1 MINLLKSELFRVRKR
16 PQAWMMIAMLVFFQ
30 IALYAG
36 LVIAAFVQDD
46 PTSAERNIRLDR
58 LWEIGLIP
66 TQIAAS
72 IMLVVFASSL
82 IGNEYGWTTIRPLV
96 ARSRSRSAL
105 LSAKWVTVVL
115 YTAVLVAAGVLT
127 AGICSIVGSAIV
139 GVDSG
144 LSAERVIDVIAT
156 IGRYGFGLL
165 PYAALAFMLAVLT
178 RSNTAGIV
186 LGIAV
191 QLLEG
196 TLFQLLGVVA
206 DVFEDIQ
213 KAGISWNSNRLVL
226 FGADDD
232 LTARDAMVSLGI
244 LLIYIAVFVLIS
256 YRVFNR
262 RDITTG

>member
-1 MINLLKSELFRVRKR
+1 
-16 PQAWMMIAMLVFFQ
+16 MIAMLIFFEL
-30 IALYAG
+30 ALYAG
-36 LVIAAFVQDD
+36 LVIASFVRDD
-46 PTSAERNIRLDR
+46 PESVHRNIQLGR

-72 IMLVVFASSL
+72 IMTVVFASSL

-96 ARSRSRSAL
+96 ARARSRSAL
-105 LSAKWVTVVL
+105 LSAKWVTVFL
-115 YTAVLVAAGVLT
+115 YTAILIAAGVLT
-127 AGICSIVGSAIV
+127 AVIGSVIGSAIV

-144 LSAERVIDVIAT
+144 LSAQRVIDIVAT

-191 QLLEG
+191 QLLEDVI
-196 TLFQLLGVVA
+196 FALLGTIA
-206 DVFEDIQ
+206 DVFDTIQ
-213 KAGISWNSNRLVL
+213 KGGITWNSNRLIL

-232 LTARDAMVSLGI
+232 IAVRDVMVSLGV
-244 LLIYIAVFVLIS
+244 LLLYIAVFVLIS
-256 YRVFNR
+256 FRVFNR

>member
-1 MINLLKSELFRVRKR
+1 MMNLLKSELFRVRKR
-16 PQAWMMIAMLVFFQ
+16 PQAWIMIAILVFFQ

-36 LVIAAFVQDD
+36 LVIASFVQED
-46 PTSAERNIRLDR
+46 PTSAERNVRLGR

-105 LSAKWVTVVL
+105 LSAKWVTVFL
-115 YTAVLVAAGVLT
+115 YTAVLIAAGVLT
-127 AGICSIVGSAIV
+127 AALSSVAGSAIV
-139 GVDSG
+139 GVEAG
-144 LSAERVIDVIAT
+144 LSAGRVVDVVVT
-156 IGRYGFGLL
+156 IGRYSFGML
-165 PYAALAFMLAVLT
+165 PYAALAFMLAVLA
-178 RSNTAGIV
+178 RSNTVGIV
-186 LGIAV
+186 LGIAL

-196 TLFQLLGVVA
+196 TIFSLLGAVS
-206 DVFEDIQ
+206 DIFDTIQ
-213 KAGISWNSNRLVL
+213 KGGIVWNVNRLVL
-226 FGADDD
+226 LGADDD
-232 LTARDAMVSLGI
+232 LTARDATVSLGV